1 LCKLTIFVEIYST
14 MISIY
19 HNPKCSKSREG
30 LSVLENSGKDFK
42 KILYLEEKLTKKEL
56 AAILK
61 KLNIPPIDLVRKK
74 KSIWKENYND
84 RNFSDQEII
93 KIMVENPKLIER
105 PIVVNNDSA
114 VVGRPT
120 SKITEII

>member
-1 LCKLTIFVEIYST
+1 

-30 LSVLENSGKDFK
+30 LSVLENSEKDFK
-42 KILYLEEKLTKKEL
+42 KILYLEEKLTEKEL
-56 AAILK
+56 VAILK
-61 KLNIPPIDLVRKK
+61 KLEIPPIDLVRKK
-74 KSIWKENYND
+74 ESIWKENYNGKK
-84 RNFSDQEII
+84 FSDQEII

-114 VVGRPT
+114 VIGRPI
-120 SKITEII
+120 SKISEII